1 MWVSTGTMTV
11 PCNIFSPPLL
21 RPFVSRGG
29 TERVPVIFSTLF
41 YGELQQQNPGN
52 GVLKHA
58 LRCFF
63 VLCVYI
69 FFFLFF
75 FVIKPFVVQLRIY
88 IIREV
93 RWVFVYCQALE
104 GRRQQQ
110 HNNTRTTLWLAN
122 WLYYPIMP
130 LSVCLSVYCSF
141 SCYHATVNTNIRG
154 YKLVPHWWAPCFP

>member
-1 MWVSTGTMTV
+1 MTV

-63 VLCVYI
+63 VLCVCVYF

-75 FVIKPFVVQLRIY
+75 FVI
-88 IIREV
+88 
-93 RWVFVYCQALE
+93 
-104 GRRQQQ
+104 
-110 HNNTRTTLWLAN
+110 
-122 WLYYPIMP
+122 
-130 LSVCLSVYCSF
+130 
-141 SCYHATVNTNIRG
+141 
-154 YKLVPHWWAPCFP
+154 